1 MHPLL
6 CEATL
11 QQLAD
16 DIGSSLLPEL
26 FAVFIEE
33 NEPKLAN
40 LQDPLVHPTS
50 LELKSLF
57 HTLKSSAASYGGLR
71 LAALASELDTAC
83 KDQQYDKV
91 DALLPEFMMV
101 YTQTLEV
108 MKQRY

>member
-33 NEPKLAN
+33 NEPKLAD
-40 LQDPLVHPTS
+40 LQDPLIQLTS
-50 LELKSLF
+50 SELKNLF

-71 LAALASELDTAC
+71 LAALASQLDLAC
-83 KDQQYDKV
+83 KEQQYGKM
-91 DALLPEFMMV
+91 DALLPEFLMV